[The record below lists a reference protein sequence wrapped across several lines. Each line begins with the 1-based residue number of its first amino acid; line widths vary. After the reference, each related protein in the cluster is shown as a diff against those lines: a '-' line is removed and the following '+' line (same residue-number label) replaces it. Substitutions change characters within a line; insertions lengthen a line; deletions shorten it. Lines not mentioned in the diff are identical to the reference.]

1 MAIVEAMRMTTT
13 RRLIGGVLLLACA
26 GCSLPPQPI
35 IEYRVEAAPIM
46 PDRSTLYYEDPV
58 DSTIVWS
65 KEGLQLKVRFYND
78 AMLDERFEPKVSPY
92 TLTGWVDP
100 HIGYTPPLWTT
111 FEITVIN
118 RTRERVE
125 LDPTRVI
132 LRLDNG
138 NFFYCR
144 QGVGVWKNLPH
155 YVDYS
160 YLKWGSR
167 AGNVE
172 FYANTD
178 RNDIWRR
185 TEFQREKPIR
195 KGRKYTG
202 MLTFP
207 ALPKETKHI
216 TLEINDFILAYDSA
230 EAGFGNPI
238 EFTDIHFSFN
248 VEQGVFT
255 VEESQ

>member
-1 MAIVEAMRMTTT
+1 MVNAMP
-13 RRLIGGVLLLACA
+13 LLNYTGILAALLVA
-26 GCSLPPQPI
+26 GCSLPPQPVLKYQVQATPI
-35 IEYRVEAAPIM
+35 IPSGESVFYQ
-46 PDRSTLYYEDPV
+46 DPV

-78 AMLDERFEPKVSPY
+78 EMLDARFDPQVSPY
-92 TLTGWVDP
+92 TLTGWSDP
-100 HIGYTPPLWTT
+100 VLGYTPPLWTT

-125 LDPTRVI
+125 LDPTQAI

-138 NFFYCR
+138 NHLYCR
-144 QGVGVWKNLPH
+144 QGVGVWKTLPH
-155 YVDYS
+155 YYDYS
-160 YLKWGSR
+160 YLKWSGR
-167 AGNVE
+167 EGNVE

-178 RNDIWRR
+178 RNAIWNR
-185 TEFQREKPIR
+185 TAFQREKPVR

-207 ALPKETKHI
+207 RLPNDVESF

-238 EFTDIHFSFN
+238 EFTDIHFDFT
-248 VEQGVFT
+248 VKQGVVT
-255 VEESQ
+255 VERSR